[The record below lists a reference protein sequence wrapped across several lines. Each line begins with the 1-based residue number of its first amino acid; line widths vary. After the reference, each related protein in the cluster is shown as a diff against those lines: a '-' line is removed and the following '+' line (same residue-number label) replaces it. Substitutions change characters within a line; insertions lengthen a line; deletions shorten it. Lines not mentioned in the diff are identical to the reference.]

1 MGDCHLYPRCV
12 VVQHEGDPRLRPGP
26 RGLSRE
32 FVQAHQRERMINGM
46 VAAVDAKGYMAT
58 SVADV
63 LAKARVSRS
72 AFYEQFRDK
81 EDCFLACYDLG
92 AGLLLEAATGALAPG
107 GVWPQR
113 VHRVYEALLRT
124 FAEHAQLARVCMV
137 EALAAGPAANLRY
150 RQALAGFVSLIEHD
164 VVANVDYPRVPRTLI
179 FGLVGGSSAIIYEEI
194 AAGRTAELP
203 RLTDDLTR
211 FALAAFMGCA
221 RASNDPTEELS
232 TGT

>member
-1 MGDCHLYPRCV
+1 MVGQD
-12 VVQHEGDPRLRPGP
+12 EADPRLLPGP

-32 FVQAHQRERMINGM
+32 FVHAHQRERMIKGM

-63 LAKARVSRS
+63 LARARVSRS

-92 AGLLLEAATGALAPG
+92 ARLLLDASIAALASG
-107 GVWPQR
+107 GAWPRR
-113 VHRVYEALLRT
+113 VRRVYEALLKT

-150 RQALAGFVSLIEHD
+150 RQALAGFVSLIEAD
-164 VVANVDYPRVPRTLI
+164 MAANPDYPRVPRTVI
-179 FGLVGGSSAIIYEEI
+179 FGLVGGSSATIYEEI
-194 AAGRTAELP
+194 AAGRTTELP
-203 RLTDDLTR
+203 RLVDDLTD
-211 FALAAFMGCA
+211 FALAAFVGYFPA
-221 RASNDPTEELS
+221 THGPNEQLS
-232 TGT
+232 AGG